1 MIDRIDPSTWRK
13 STRSNGSGS
22 ACVEAG
28 RGHDVVG
35 VRDSKD
41 RAIGPLLFSK
51 TTWAGFAQQIKAGKY
66 DL

>member
-1 MIDRIDPSTWRK
+1 MTDRIDPSTWPIYA
-13 STRSNGSGS
+13 RSNGSGS

-41 RAIGPLLFSK
+41 RTIGPLVFGK
-51 TTWAGFAQQIKAGKY
+51 MTWASFVQQVKAGQY